1 MQGQYSNE
9 VTATAEREILPG
21 MTLRLDYQHRWLG
34 TIIEDGAGPDFNSVL
49 ANPGHVPDSAITA
62 ANNDIQQAMTAL
74 QAMPTDPVAQ
84 ANVQNAQAKLS
95 AIQQLANA
103 PTPERTYDAITL
115 SLNKHFSKAWF
126 ARAAYTYSRL
136 IGNYEGL
143 YQNETN
149 YIAPNGSNAY
159 DYPDLYVNQN
169 GPLPNDRPHLFKVD
183 GFYTH
188 PIGRGD
194 FVFGLSFT
202 GALRHAAKLHGQPAP
217 RPAVPDRVPLA
228 ARGRRADADGDR
240 ARTPRSATAGRSATR

>member
-1 MQGQYSNE
+1 
-9 VTATAEREILPG
+9 
-21 MTLRLDYQHRWLG
+21 
-34 TIIEDGAGPDFNSVL
+34 
-49 ANPGHVPDSAITA
+49 
-62 ANNDIQQAMTAL
+62 
-74 QAMPTDPVAQ
+74 MPNDPVAQ
-84 ANVQNAQAKLS
+84 ANVQNAQANLS

-159 DYPDLYVNQN
+159 DYPDLYANQT

-183 GFYTH
+183 GYYTA
-188 PIGRGD
+188 R
-194 FVFGLSFT
+194 S
-202 GALRHAAKLHGQPAP
+202 AAATSSSAC
-217 RPAVPDRVPLA
+217 RS
-228 ARGRRADADGDR
+228 RRAQACR
-240 ARTPRSATAGRSATR
+240 ETT